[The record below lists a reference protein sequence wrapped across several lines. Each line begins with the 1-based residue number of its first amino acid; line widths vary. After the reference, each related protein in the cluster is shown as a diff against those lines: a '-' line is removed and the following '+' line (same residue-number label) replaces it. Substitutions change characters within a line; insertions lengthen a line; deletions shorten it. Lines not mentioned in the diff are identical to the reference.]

1 MLRHVG
7 NHHAV
12 GRGQRVQSTDQ
23 MQQIAVASDP
33 SETRFKFNSVR
44 DIPPVARDMRR
55 PPAHV

>member
-44 DIPPVARDMRR
+44 DIPPGCA
-55 PPAHV
+55 